1 MEDKRQ
7 GSFSF
12 GKFGLSEVES
22 QSGVSFNG
30 PGDAVE
36 VHRHSVAHGASLIAP
51 ARDGTDIYFKWDTT
65 EPYEGRY

>member
-7 GSFSF
+7 GSF
-12 GKFGLSEVES
+12 S

-51 ARDGTDIYFKWDTT
+51 ARDGTDIYFKWETT